1 MAKAKPFI
9 KWAGGKGQLLEQL
22 DAYLPEDFGERRN
35 ITYIEPFVGGGAML
49 FYMLQ
54 RYPNIQH
61 AVINDVNSDLTTC
74 YRTVRDSPEE
84 LITSLTEI
92 QNAYNELQTEEARRD
107 FFLAARDRYNEKN
120 LDPIENTTKFI
131 FLNRTCFNGL
141 YRVNKK
147 GLFNVPFGK
156 YINPQICDPAT
167 IRLDSELLQRVEIL
181 TGDFEAT
188 LDHVGDGYNFFYF
201 DPPYRPLNA
210 TSSFNSYS
218 KEDFND
224 EEQIRL
230 RDFCARLNG
239 RLGIGWM
246 LSNAD
251 CSAKNPEDTFFE
263 DIYNDFFI
271 NRVFASRA
279 INANPSKRGKLT
291 ELLICNYRPEGYG
304 AYAAEE
310 VELFNQEVLV

>member
-9 KWAGGKGQLLEQL
+9 KWAGGKGRLLEQL
-22 DAYLPEDFGERRN
+22 DTYLPEDFGERRN

-74 YRTVRDSPEE
+74 YRTIRDTPEE

-188 LDHVGDGYNFFYF
+188 LNYVGDGYNFFYF